1 MARTPTGI
9 AAEKARTC
17 CVVLTKRCMRDF
29 MRFLTKYNVGSGE
42 ATRHSR
48 RLEARCFGG
57 VRFRWN
63 QMRLADEVS
72 TFNTTLQPLS
82 ILFETALRR
91 SVRACSPAAPYRSS
105 TASWRP
111 LMDPRASCSPRM
123 PSNPSFARARRL
135 ARAPRC
141 SSVSSRRALTGRK
154 TRRLHSQGSDDGGC
168 GVSHTL
174 GPVSAVP

>member
-1 MARTPTGI
+1 MRQTPSTWIVAGTPTGI

-48 RLEARCFGG
+48 RLEAPCFGG

-72 TFNTTLQPLS
+72 LNTTLQPLS

-111 LMDPRASCSPRM
+111 LMDPRASCSPHM
-123 PSNPSFARARRL
+123 PSNPSFAHVPGTCTRV
-135 ARAPRC
+135 PC
-141 SSVSSRRALTGRK
+141 SIQERVVAALTGRK
-154 TRRLHSQGSDDGGC
+154 TRRLHSLRQ
-168 GVSHTL
+168 
-174 GPVSAVP
+174 

>member
-1 MARTPTGI
+1 MARTPTEI

-72 TFNTTLQPLS
+72 TFNITLQPLS

-123 PSNPSFARARRL
+123 PSNPSFARAGRLRL
-135 ARAPRC
+135 AVLYP
-141 SSVSSRRALTGRK
+141 SSFFHVHAQMHLRSCARQLKSACVLTGI
-154 TRRLHSQGSDDGGC
+154 
-168 GVSHTL
+168 VTL
-174 GPVSAVP
+174 TER

>member
-1 MARTPTGI
+1 MIRGRDADGNCSRKC
-9 AAEKARTC
+9 AH
-17 CVVLTKRCMRDF
+17 LLRCFDE
-29 MRFLTKYNVGSGE
+29 TKYERFHEIFDEVSKAVGSGE

-48 RLEARCFGG
+48 RLEARRFGG

-72 TFNTTLQPLS
+72 FDTTLQPLS

-135 ARAPRC
+135 ARAPLFKR
-141 SSVSSRRALTGRK
+141 V
-154 TRRLHSQGSDDGGC
+154 
-168 GVSHTL
+168 
-174 GPVSAVP
+174 VSARAHRPQDSTITFPKAVMTGAVAFPTHWDL